1 MSTPDKLTT
10 LLHRPSRQ
18 PWARLQTRFQTHKE
32 RRSLIRTLPEKP
44 QTECEHDH
52 AVARRPHTR

>member
-32 RRSLIRTLPEKP
+32 RRSLIWDSAGEAKDGVR
-44 QTECEHDH
+44 
-52 AVARRPHTR
+52 A